1 MNNEEVKLQWHPAFC
16 AAARLEFNEDRE
28 VLEFYSEYNLSR
40 KPLQIDL
47 LIIEKD
53 KNIRL
58 KNQIGHIFRQ
68 NNIIE
73 YKSPGNSMSIDDFYK
88 TIAYA
93 CMYKALGER
102 VNAVSGN
109 ELTISMVRES
119 YPVSMAAMLK
129 NQGIEVEKIY
139 DGIYY
144 LKDFFIPT
152 QIVVTKELSPKLHN
166 SLRVLSRNADKKDIE
181 IFVKD
186 VESYIGKSE
195 KADADAVLQVSMS
208 ANYELYEKVRRE
220 NTVCEALRRLMKDEI
235 EEALD
240 AAKREGSKIGRDE
253 GCAIGLEEGRAKG
266 REEGR
271 AEGRI
276 EGREE
281 GRMEGRIQTQMETA
295 IALAKMGM
303 APENIAIAVNAGIEQ
318 VRGWINAGE
327 SASIRK

>member
-1 MNNEEVKLQWHPAFC
+1 M
-16 AAARLEFNEDRE
+16 R
-28 VLEFYSEYNLSR
+28 
-40 KPLQIDL
+40 
-47 LIIEKD
+47 
-53 KNIRL
+53 
-58 KNQIGHIFRQ
+58 
-68 NNIIE
+68 
-73 YKSPGNSMSIDDFYK
+73 
-88 TIAYA
+88 
-93 CMYKALGER
+93 
-102 VNAVSGN
+102 
-109 ELTISMVRES
+109 
-119 YPVSMAAMLK
+119 LK